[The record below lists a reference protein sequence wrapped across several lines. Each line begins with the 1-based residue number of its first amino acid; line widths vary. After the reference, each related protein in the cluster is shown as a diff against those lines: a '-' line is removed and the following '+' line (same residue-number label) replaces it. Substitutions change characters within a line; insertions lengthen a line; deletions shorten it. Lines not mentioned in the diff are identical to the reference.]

1 MPAAEQNV
9 FSAHTYDAVWLGALS
24 IAWAHY
30 QQTPYNLTELGR
42 GIRNTADGDV
52 VEELELTKSNWPQI
66 RNQFE
71 QGNSINI
78 TGVSGNLDFDI
89 VTEELKTGIDVWT
102 FSAGLTSFNV
112 EMTCY
117 ANDCLDE

>member
-1 MPAAEQNV
+1 MA
-9 FSAHTYDAVWLGALS
+9 
-24 IAWAHY
+24 
-30 QQTPYNLTELGR
+30 
-42 GIRNTADGDV
+42 
-52 VEELELTKSNWPQI
+52 SNQ
-66 RNQFE
+66 NQFE

-112 EMTCY
+112 EMTAMQMSALMNNLINLQNQPTRCAILRTLQSSTVY
-117 ANDCLDE
+117 HARQQC